1 MSRQKLCELEDS
13 IFEIK
18 GYYSEILN
26 DYDMDF
32 TKHPTFEVMYITAGS
47 CTIRFLS
54 EANPGDIKLFDLQ
67 KNSFVFIDA
76 LTVHNMSVSDDCQIH
91 HIEFLQ
97 KAAGQCLFPSEHF
110 FKSNPV
116 VNEIFKNEFGYIVSS
131 GPSVLDSIKAI
142 HALEGRKASMLS
154 GEASYTTN
162 LQLLLFELFINI
174 AECSLCDRNKRNY
187 GAIHVNKAIRY
198 INSHFKDSSLSITD
212 VAHVLCLNKT
222 YLQKM
227 FKRVMGVTIYTYI
240 NQLRIN
246 EARQILEQTD
256 TALIDIAVAIG
267 FNNRQNFYSVFKK
280 YTGLSPDQFRKKM
293 QKTNRRTFSTDYVS
307 EKVPEL
313 THPEQ

>member
-1 MSRQKLCELEDS
+1 MTRQRLCELENS

-18 GYYSEILN
+18 GYYSEILK

-32 TKHPTFEVMYITAGS
+32 TKHPTFEVMYITAGN

-54 EANPGDIKLFDLQ
+54 ETNPGDIKQFVLQ
-67 KNSFVFIDA
+67 KNNFVFIDA

-91 HIEFLQ
+91 HVEFLQ
-97 KAAGQCLFPSEHF
+97 KDAGLFPFQSRHF
-110 FKSNPV
+110 FKNNPA

-131 GPSVLDSIKAI
+131 GQAVLDSIKAI
-142 HALEGRKASMLS
+142 HALEGRKSSMLS
-154 GEASYTTN
+154 GEASYVTN
-162 LQLLLFELFINI
+162 LQLLLFELFISI
-174 AECSLCDRNKRNY
+174 AECALCDRNKRNY

-198 INSHFKDSSLSITD
+198 INSHFKDSNLSITE
-212 VAHVLCLNKT
+212 VAQALCLNKT

-227 FKRVMGVTIYTYI
+227 FKRVMDVTIYTYI

-256 TALIDIAVAIG
+256 TSLIDIAVAIG

-293 QKTNRRTFSTDYVS
+293 QKTNKRTFSNDYVS
-307 EKVPEL
+307 EKVNEINNPE
-313 THPEQ
+313 